1 MASLEP
7 YCKHLRK
14 LCSHESFNWV
24 MLGSMT
30 EIQKNPK
37 QAEVIVY
44 SKDYCPYC
52 DAAKNLF
59 SQRGVV
65 YQEIDVG
72 VDADQLKI
80 MLEKAAPRRTVPQIF
95 IADEAVGGFDD
106 LKALDDAGSL
116 EGKVFPEGRE

>member
-1 MASLEP
+1 
-7 YCKHLRK
+7 
-14 LCSHESFNWV
+14 
-24 MLGSMT
+24 MLARMT

-44 SKDYCPYC
+44 SKDICPYC

-65 YQEIDVG
+65 YKEIDVG
-72 VDADQLKI
+72 VDPEQLKI

-106 LKALDDAGSL
+106 LKALDEAGGL
-116 EGKVFPEGRE
+116 EAKIFPEGRE